1 MNVLDLS
8 RPVIDRKMN
17 GSSDE
22 GESTSGATTIGGGG
36 GENAE
41 MEENGSTRAS
51 SNSGGNNPVYRD
63 LKPLQAGG
71 AHEVPQDYNP
81 QSRSAYHHQRGYS
94 PGMDRQRGY
103 EKEHQPPPSAREEE
117 RKSAWDYSEKSA
129 RKDYSRSRDYSNEY
143 QDAIKQEPKDQSSRE
158 WVSPV
163 PEVEVGGSA
172 PGGPHV
178 RARKDIPRGARFG
191 PFLGKWASEPF
202 NPRYAWEV
210 RISGSGV
217 RGWLDASH
225 ETNNWLKY
233 IHSTT
238 SPHAVN
244 MRHVLIGGQMVYEAV
259 RDIATGEELLLG
271 LREPLQLQDML
282 GENTTEDRSDR
293 ETASQHSGT
302 VDEDK
307 EDEEEGETRC
317 TVCDK
322 PFQDIELLDSHLVT
336 CHRYPAEQHRCDSCP
351 RAYAWRPLLVRHRAI
366 VHGDLRNYPCENCP
380 KVFTD
385 PSNLQRHI
393 RTHHVGARSHAC
405 TECGKT
411 FATSSGLK
419 QHTHIHS
426 SVKPF
431 QCEVCFKAYTQ
442 FSNLCRHKRMHADCR
457 MQIKCVKCG
466 QSFSTVTSLSKHKR
480 FCDSTTSNVPPGS
493 MPQLPTPGTSPFLM
507 YQRPPVSLSGGLPF
521 YAPSL
526 MAPYP
531 AIFPNA
537 PNFLNTPLIFP
548 PKIEEVE
555 KRSSDSPKKERFT
568 PPRVLLPQH
577 SKVSPSTAEEATS
590 TFRPSPARPP
600 VQPTPESDD
609 DPAAAKR
616 REASRG
622 NERKTENESAVN
634 VAKEETTDQPL
645 DLRVQTK
652 KQDVAASRK
661 SRTPSPAP
669 VPMEE
674 EEEERGE
681 EEEEE
686 EEEET
691 AAPPDPPKPEESAVQ
706 QIQELEPKDIA
717 ANSPQL
723 RSSGL
728 SAEQP
733 AANTPPHMA
742 YPRPIHPMFLETM
755 YRGPTGTGFP
765 GFPSAPPPP
774 SGSTPES
781 RLIPPL
787 PPFGPPR
794 TLPFL
799 GSLMNGL
806 SGARPGGGFDLLA
819 RPPLSAFPGVKP
831 FQEAVM
837 PHHHHHHHHH
847 HHVHGKMKDRYSCKF
862 CGKVFPRSAN
872 LTRHLRTHTGEQPYK
887 CKYCERSFSISSNLQ
902 RHVRNIHDKQRP
914 FKCPLCERCFGQQT
928 NLDRHL
934 KKHEADDGSGV
945 VSVADSPGSSN
956 ENERE
961 DTYFDEIRS
970 FMGKVTY
977 GGESGYGLPHHPT
990 YIPSRLHESG
1000 NESKIEVEYDE
1011 DEDSE
1016 EGVSPLEE
1024 TDGLSPIE
1032 AKESPSPSQYDLKL
1046 REKQELLNN
1055 NTAEPVIEI
1064 ST

>member
-1 MNVLDLS
+1 MRS
-8 RPVIDRKMN
+8 KPVARRLAQ

-22 GESTSGATTIGGGG
+22 GESTSGATGGGG
-36 GENAE
+36 GSENAE
-41 MEENGSTRAS
+41 MEENGSTRTS
-51 SNSGGNNPVYRD
+51 SNSSSNNPVYRD
-63 LKPLQAGG
+63 LKLLQAGG
-71 AHEVPQDYNP
+71 EVPQEYNP
-81 QSRSAYHHQRGYS
+81 QSRTAYQQRGYS
-94 PGMDRQRGY
+94 PGIDRQRNY
-103 EKEHQPPPSAREEE
+103 EKEQLQPSPSSREEE
-117 RKSAWDYSEKSA
+117 RKSAWDYEKNT
-129 RKDYSRSRDYSNEY
+129 RKEYSRSRDYNEY
-143 QDAIKQEPKDQSSRE
+143 QDAIKQEPKDHSSRE

-172 PGGPHV
+172 PGGPYV

-210 RISGSGV
+210 RIAGSGV

-225 ETNNWLKY
+225 EANNWLKY
-233 IHSTT
+233 IRSTA
-238 SPHAVN
+238 SSHAVN

-380 KVFTD
+380 KSNIRQVFTD

-480 FCDSTTSNVPPGS
+480 FCDSTTPTGPPGT
-493 MPQLPTPGTSPFLM
+493 MPQLPTPATSPFLV
-507 YQRPPVSLSGGLPF
+507 YPRPPVSLPGGLPF
-521 YAPSL
+521 YPPSL
-526 MAPYP
+526 MGPYP
-531 AIFPNA
+531 GIFPNA
-537 PNFLNTPLIFP
+537 PNFLNTPLLFP

-555 KRSSDSPKKERFT
+555 KRSDSPKKERFT
-568 PPRVLLPQH
+568 PPRVLSQH
-577 SKVSPSTAEEATS
+577 NKVSPSTAEEATS

-609 DPAAAKR
+609 DLSKR
-616 REASRG
+616 REARS
-622 NERKTENESAVN
+622 NERKMETESTL
-634 VAKEETTDQPL
+634 KEEATEQPL

-652 KQDVAASRK
+652 KQDAISKTANRK

-674 EEEERGE
+674 TPAPPDRPKSEEDV
-681 EEEEE
+681 
-686 EEEET
+686 
-691 AAPPDPPKPEESAVQ
+691 AAPPPM
-706 QIQELEPKDIA
+706 ELESKDVQGS
-717 ANSPQL
+717 SPHL
-723 RSSGL
+723 RTSL
-728 SAEQP
+728 SIEQP
-733 AANTPPHMA
+733 PTNTPPHMA
-742 YPRPIHPMFLETM
+742 YPRPIHPLFLETM
-755 YRGPTGTGFP
+755 YRGPTGTFP

-774 SGSTPES
+774 GGGTPES

-787 PPFGPPR
+787 PPFAPPR
-794 TLPFL
+794 GLPFL

-806 SGARPGGGFDLLA
+806 SGARPGAGFDLLA

-837 PHHHHHHHHH
+837 TPHHHHHHHHH

-977 GGESGYGLPHHPT
+977 GGESGYGLPHHPA
-990 YIPSRLHESG
+990 YIPNRLHEI
-1000 NESKIEVEYDE
+1000 NESKMEVEYDE

>member
-1 MNVLDLS
+1 MNGLDLS
-8 RPVIDRKMN
+8 RPTVDSKMN

-22 GESTSGATTIGGGG
+22 GESMSGTPAGGGTG
-36 GENAE
+36 GTGENQE
-41 MEENGSTRAS
+41 MEENGSIRGG
-51 SNSGGNNPVYRD
+51 SNSASNLVYRD
-63 LKPLQAGG
+63 LKALHATSV
-71 AHEVPQDYNP
+71 HDVSQDYNP
-81 QSRSAYHHQRGYS
+81 QSRPAYQCGYS
-94 PGMDRQRGY
+94 PAMDKQHQNY
-103 EKEHQPPPSAREEE
+103 EKDQHRPPSSRDE
-117 RKSAWDYSEKSA
+117 EKSSWEYGEKA
-129 RKDYSRSRDYSNEY
+129 DRKEYLRSRDAVYRNEAY
-143 QDAIKQEPKDQSSRE
+143 QDATKQEQKEQSNRE

-172 PGGPHV
+172 PGGPQV

-202 NPRYAWEV
+202 NPRYAWE
-210 RISGSGV
+210 
-217 RGWLDASH
+217 
-225 ETNNWLKY
+225 
-233 IHSTT
+233 
-238 SPHAVN
+238 
-244 MRHVLIGGQMVYEAV
+244 MVYEAV
-259 RDIATGEELLLG
+259 RDIAAGEELLLG
-271 LREPLQLQDML
+271 VREPLQLQDML

-317 TVCDK
+317 PVCDK
-322 PFQDIELLDSHLVT
+322 PFQDIELLDSHLIT
-336 CHRYPAEQHRCDSCP
+336 CHRYPAEQHRCDNCP

-380 KVFTD
+380 KSDKPQVFTD

-480 FCDSTTSNVPPGS
+480 FCDSTPPTGPPGA
-493 MPQLPTPGTSPFLM
+493 MPQLPTPAPSPFLV
-507 YQRPPVSLSGGLPF
+507 YPRPPVSLPGGLPF
-521 YAPSL
+521 YPPSL
-526 MAPYP
+526 MGPYP
-531 AIFPNA
+531 GIFPNA
-537 PNFLNTPLIFP
+537 PNFLNTPLLFP
-548 PKIEEVE
+548 PKVEEAE
-555 KRSSDSPKKERFT
+555 KRSDSPKKERFT
-568 PPRVLLPQH
+568 PPRVLPQH

-590 TFRPSPARPP
+590 SFRPSPARPP

-609 DPAAAKR
+609 DPSKKR
-616 REASRG
+616 ETNRN
-622 NERKTENESAVN
+622 NEKKTDSEHAPAITN
-634 VAKEETTDQPL
+634 EETTDQPL

-652 KQDVAASRK
+652 KQRTNSNTAERK
-661 SRTPSPAP
+661 SRSPSPTPA
-669 VPMEE
+669 PMEE
-674 EEEERGE
+674 
-681 EEEEE
+681 
-686 EEEET
+686 
-691 AAPPDPPKPEESAVQ
+691 APPPPDPPKPEEETPVPMEVDS
-706 QIQELEPKDIA
+706 KDVP
-717 ANSPQL
+717 NSPQL
-723 RSSGL
+723 RTSL
-728 SAEQP
+728 PTEQP
-733 AANTPPHMA
+733 PTTTPPHMA
-742 YPRPIHPMFLETM
+742 YPRPIHPMLLEAM
-755 YRGPTGTGFP
+755 YRGPTSSFP
-765 GFPSAPPPP
+765 GFPGGPPPP
-774 SGSTPES
+774 GSATPES
-781 RLIPPL
+781 RLLPPL

-794 TLPFL
+794 GLPFL
-799 GSLMNGL
+799 GTFMNGL
-806 SGARPGGGFDLLA
+806 SGARPGGGGFDLLA
-819 RPPLSAFPGVKP
+819 RPPLGPFPGVKP
-831 FQEAVM
+831 FQEAVIA
-837 PHHHHHHHHH
+837 PHHHHHHHHA
-847 HHVHGKMKDRYSCKF
+847 HGKMKDRYSCKF

-977 GGESGYGLPHHPT
+977 GGEAGYGLPPHPA
-990 YIPSRLHESG
+990 YLPSRLHEMH
-1000 NESKIEVEYDE
+1000 ESKMETEYDE

-1016 EGVSPLEE
+1016 EGVSPLDE
-1024 TDGLSPIE
+1024 TDGLSPAE
-1032 AKESPSPSQYDLKL
+1032 AKESTPPPQYDLKL

>member
-1 MNVLDLS
+1 
-8 RPVIDRKMN
+8 
-17 GSSDE
+17 
-22 GESTSGATTIGGGG
+22 
-36 GENAE
+36 
-41 MEENGSTRAS
+41 MEENGSTRTS
-51 SNSGGNNPVYRD
+51 SNSSSNNPVYRD
-63 LKPLQAGG
+63 LKLLQTG
-71 AHEVPQDYNP
+71 EVLQEYSP
-81 QSRSAYHHQRGYS
+81 QSRTPYQQRGYS
-94 PGMDRQRGY
+94 PGIDRQRNY
-103 EKEHQPPPSAREEE
+103 EKEQLQPSPSSREEE
-117 RKSAWDYSEKSA
+117 RKSSWDYEKN
-129 RKDYSRSRDYSNEY
+129 RKEYSRSRDYSNEY
-143 QDAIKQEPKDQSSRE
+143 QDAIKQEPKDHSSRE

-172 PGGPHV
+172 TGGPYV

-202 NPRYAWEV
+202 NPRYAWEARSVQTDLLKRKMFAALSMLRNSLPTLWNFLSESINVADDRSVYGSNSAQECFIPRPSRCQWVFYPTAIIPGIIRQMPVTVKEKEGRADRWDFAFASSQGVGLRSALRFPVFEFEIGERGVERRTVKV
-210 RISGSGV
+210 RIAGSGV

-233 IHSTT
+233 IRSTA
-238 SPHAVN
+238 SSHAVN
-244 MRHVLIGGQMVYEAV
+244 MRHVLIGGQSPHGVVSLTSYTPSATFSISALQNRHRNDASWGPGFPTLPNSIKLYADYVPRMVYEAI
-259 RDIATGEELLLG
+259 RDIALGEELLLG

-457 MQIKCVKCG
+457 MQIKCGKCG

-480 FCDSTTSNVPPGS
+480 FCDSTTPTGPPGT
-493 MPQLPTPGTSPFLM
+493 MPQLPTPATSPFLV
-507 YQRPPVSLSGGLPF
+507 YPRPPVNLPGGLPF
-521 YAPSL
+521 YPPSL
-526 MAPYP
+526 MGPYP
-531 AIFPNA
+531 GIFPNA
-537 PNFLNTPLIFP
+537 PNFLNTPLLFP
-548 PKIEEVE
+548 PKIEEAE
-555 KRSSDSPKKERFT
+555 KRSDSPKKERFT
-568 PPRVLLPQH
+568 PPRILSQH
-577 SKVSPSTAEEATS
+577 NKVSPSTAEEATS

-600 VQPTPESDD
+600 IQPTPESDD
-609 DPAAAKR
+609 DLSKRKEAAR
-616 REASRG
+616 SH
-622 NERKTENESAVN
+622 ERKMEIESTS
-634 VAKEETTDQPL
+634 KEETTEQPL

-652 KQDVAASRK
+652 KHDALSRIANRK
-661 SRTPSPAP
+661 SRTPP
-669 VPMEE
+669 
-674 EEEERGE
+674 
-681 EEEEE
+681 
-686 EEEET
+686 
-691 AAPPDPPKPEESAVQ
+691 
-706 QIQELEPKDIA
+706 
-717 ANSPQL
+717 
-723 RSSGL
+723 
-728 SAEQP
+728 
-733 AANTPPHMA
+733 
-742 YPRPIHPMFLETM
+742 
-755 YRGPTGTGFP
+755 
-765 GFPSAPPPP
+765 
-774 SGSTPES
+774 
-781 RLIPPL
+781 
-787 PPFGPPR
+787 
-794 TLPFL
+794 
-799 GSLMNGL
+799 
-806 SGARPGGGFDLLA
+806 GFDLLA

-837 PHHHHHHHHH
+837 SPHHHHHHHHH

-977 GGESGYGLPHHPT
+977 GSESGYGSLPHHPA
-990 YIPSRLHESG
+990 YIPSRLHEI
-1000 NESKIEVEYDE
+1000 NESKMEVEYDE

-1032 AKESPSPSQYDLKL
+1032 VKESPSPSQYDLKL
-1046 REKQELLNN
+1046 REKQEMLNN

>member
-1 MNVLDLS
+1 MNGLDLS
-8 RPVIDRKMN
+8 RAAAGGGCRIN
-17 GSSDE
+17 GSNEEVD
-22 GESTSGATTIGGGG
+22 STAT
-36 GENAE
+36 EDNLE
-41 MEENGSTRAS
+41 MEDTNSTKEV
-51 SNSGGNNPVYRD
+51 GNLGYRD
-63 LKPLQAGG
+63 ARNLGQELHQEFRPCSRPGYQKRAHSPEQGYQKKPRLDEEKKQ
-71 AHEVPQDYNP
+71 PWN
-81 QSRSAYHHQRGYS
+81 YS
-94 PGMDRQRGY
+94 
-103 EKEHQPPPSAREEE
+103 EKIEEE
-117 RKSAWDYSEKSA
+117 RT
-129 RKDYSRSRDYSNEY
+129 R
-143 QDAIKQEPKDQSSRE
+143 QVEPVDSSRE
-158 WVSPV
+158 WISPV

-172 PGGPHV
+172 PGGPQV

-210 RISGSGV
+210 RTSGTGV

-233 IHSTT
+233 IRSTA

-259 RDIATGEELLLG
+259 RDISAGEELLLG

-317 TVCDK
+317 AVCDK
-322 PFQDIELLDSHLVT
+322 PFQDIELLDGHLVT

-366 VHGDLRNYPCENCP
+366 VHGDLRSYPCENCP

-431 QCEVCFKAYTQ
+431 QCEVCFKSYTQ

-480 FCDSTTSNVPPGS
+480 FCDSTSTT
-493 MPQLPTPGTSPFLM
+493 MPQLPNAPASPFM
-507 YQRPPVSLSGGLPF
+507 VYPRPPVNLTGGLPF
-521 YAPSL
+521 YHHGL
-526 MAPYP
+526 IGPYP
-531 AIFPNA
+531 GMFPGG
-537 PNFLNTPLIFP
+537 PNFLSPPVMFP
-548 PKIEEVE
+548 SKETE
-555 KRSSDSPKKERFT
+555 KRSESPKKDRFT
-568 PPRVLLPQH
+568 PPRVLPQH

-590 TFRPSPARPP
+590 SFRPSPARPP
-600 VQPTPESDD
+600 IQQTPESDEERSRRKE
-609 DPAAAKR
+609 PA
-616 REASRG
+616 E
-622 NERKTENESAVN
+622 
-634 VAKEETTDQPL
+634 QPL
-645 DLRVQTK
+645 DLRVQ
-652 KQDVAASRK
+652 ARK
-661 SRTPSPAP
+661 PMRIPEEKLQSPCPGLEEAP
-669 VPMEE
+669 GGERQEE
-674 EEEERGE
+674 ESSKG
-681 EEEEE
+681 
-686 EEEET
+686 
-691 AAPPDPPKPEESAVQ
+691 
-706 QIQELEPKDIA
+706 
-717 ANSPQL
+717 PQV
-723 RSSGL
+723 
-728 SAEQP
+728 
-733 AANTPPHMA
+733 A
-742 YPRPIHPMFLETM
+742 YPRPIHPVFLEAM
-755 YRGPTGTGFP
+755 YRGP
-765 GFPSAPPPP
+765 GFPSFHGPQAM
-774 SGSTPES
+774 SGAES
-781 RLIPPL
+781 RLLPPL
-787 PPFGPPR
+787 PPFAAPR
-794 TLPFL
+794 GLPFL
-799 GSLMNGL
+799 GSIVNGL
-806 SGARPGGGFDLLA
+806 GQARPGGFDLLT
-819 RPPLSAFPGVKP
+819 RPPLGPFHGVKP
-831 FQEAVM
+831 FQEA
-837 PHHHHHHHHH
+837 PHHAK
-847 HHVHGKMKDRYSCKF
+847 VKDRYSCKF

-961 DTYFDEIRS
+961 DAYFDEIRS
-970 FMGKVTY
+970 FMGKVAY
-977 GGESGYGLPHHPT
+977 GGEAYGLNHHGA
-990 YIPSRLHESG
+990 YVSGGMHE
-1000 NESKIEVEYDE
+1000 EKVEYEE
-1011 DEDSE
+1011 DDDSE
-1016 EGVSPLEE
+1016 GSPLEE
-1024 TDGLSPIE
+1024 QEGKDSPTRYEVKI
-1032 AKESPSPSQYDLKL
+1032 
-1046 REKQELLNN
+1046 REKQEILNN

>member
-1 MNVLDLS
+1 
-8 RPVIDRKMN
+8 
-17 GSSDE
+17 
-22 GESTSGATTIGGGG
+22 
-36 GENAE
+36 
-41 MEENGSTRAS
+41 
-51 SNSGGNNPVYRD
+51 
-63 LKPLQAGG
+63 
-71 AHEVPQDYNP
+71 
-81 QSRSAYHHQRGYS
+81 
-94 PGMDRQRGY
+94 
-103 EKEHQPPPSAREEE
+103 
-117 RKSAWDYSEKSA
+117 
-129 RKDYSRSRDYSNEY
+129 
-143 QDAIKQEPKDQSSRE
+143 
-158 WVSPV
+158 
-163 PEVEVGGSA
+163 
-172 PGGPHV
+172 
-178 RARKDIPRGARFG
+178 
-191 PFLGKWASEPF
+191 
-202 NPRYAWEV
+202 
-210 RISGSGV
+210 
-217 RGWLDASH
+217 
-225 ETNNWLKY
+225 
-233 IHSTT
+233 
-238 SPHAVN
+238 
-244 MRHVLIGGQMVYEAV
+244 
-259 RDIATGEELLLG
+259 
-271 LREPLQLQDML
+271 
-282 GENTTEDRSDR
+282 
-293 ETASQHSGT
+293 
-302 VDEDK
+302 
-307 EDEEEGETRC
+307 
-317 TVCDK
+317 
-322 PFQDIELLDSHLVT
+322 
-336 CHRYPAEQHRCDSCP
+336 
-351 RAYAWRPLLVRHRAI
+351 
-366 VHGDLRNYPCENCP
+366 
-380 KVFTD
+380 
-385 PSNLQRHI
+385 
-393 RTHHVGARSHAC
+393 
-405 TECGKT
+405 
-411 FATSSGLK
+411 
-419 QHTHIHS
+419 
-426 SVKPF
+426 
-431 QCEVCFKAYTQ
+431 
-442 FSNLCRHKRMHADCR
+442 MHADCR

-480 FCDSTTSNVPPGS
+480 FCDSTTPTVPPGS
-493 MPQLPTPGTSPFLM
+493 MPQLPTTATSPFLV

-526 MAPYP
+526 MTPYP
-531 AIFPNA
+531 GIFPNA

-548 PKIEEVE
+548 PKIEEIE
-555 KRSSDSPKKERFT
+555 KRSDSPKKERFT
-568 PPRVLLPQH
+568 PPRVLPQH

-609 DPAAAKR
+609 DPTKR
-616 REASRG
+616 REATRG
-622 NERKTENESAVN
+622 NERKVENENAAN

-652 KQDVAASRK
+652 KQDVAVKAANAK

-674 EEEERGE
+674 
-681 EEEEE
+681 
-686 EEEET
+686 
-691 AAPPDPPKPEESAVQ
+691 APPDPPKLEESAVQ
-706 QIQELEPKDIA
+706 PMELELKEIPS
-717 ANSPQL
+717 SPQL
-723 RSSGL
+723 RTSL
-728 SAEQP
+728 PTEQP
-733 AANTPPHMA
+733 PTNTTPHMA
-742 YPRPIHPMFLETM
+742 YPRPIHPMFLESM

-765 GFPSAPPPP
+765 GFPGAPPPP
-774 SGSTPES
+774 SGATPES

-837 PHHHHHHHHH
+837 TPHHHHHHHHH

-990 YIPSRLHESG
+990 YIPSRLHEIG
-1000 NESKIEVEYDE
+1000 NESKMEVEYDE

-1024 TDGLSPIE
+1024 ADGLSPIE

>member
-1 MNVLDLS
+1 MRS
-8 RPVIDRKMN
+8 KPVARRLAQ

-22 GESTSGATTIGGGG
+22 GESTSGTSAGGGTG
-36 GENAE
+36 IGENTE
-41 MEENGSTRAS
+41 MEENGSIRAG
-51 SNSGGNNPVYRD
+51 SNSSGIGSQVYRELKSLHSNSTTGHD
-63 LKPLQAGG
+63 LS
-71 AHEVPQDYNP
+71 QDYNQ
-81 QSRSAYHHQRGYS
+81 QSRPSYQRGYS
-94 PGMDRQRGY
+94 PAMDKQQQHY
-103 EKEHQPPPSAREEE
+103 EKERHRTASSKEEE
-117 RKSAWDYSEKSA
+117 KCSWDYLEKSD
-129 RKDYSRSRDYSNEY
+129 RKEYSRSRESSYRNEAY
-143 QDAIKQEPKDQSSRE
+143 QDSMKQEQKEQSNRE

-163 PEVEVGGSA
+163 PEVEVGGSSTD
-172 PGGPHV
+172 PQV

-210 RISGSGV
+210 RTAGSGV

-233 IHSTT
+233 IRSAN

-259 RDIATGEELLLG
+259 RDIAAGEELLLG
-271 LREPLQLQDML
+271 VREPLQLQDML

-322 PFQDIELLDSHLVT
+322 PFQDIELLDSHLVS
-336 CHRYPAEQHRCDSCP
+336 CHRYPAEQHRCDTCP

-380 KVFTD
+380 KSDKPQVFTD

-431 QCEVCFKAYTQ
+431 QCEVCLKAYTQ

-457 MQIKCVKCG
+457 MQIKCAKCG

-480 FCDSTTSNVPPGS
+480 FCDSTPPTGPPGA
-493 MPQLPTPGTSPFLM
+493 MPQLPTSAPSPFLV
-507 YQRPPVSLSGGLPF
+507 YRPPVSLPGSLP
-521 YAPSL
+521 YYPSSL
-526 MAPYP
+526 MGPYP
-531 AIFPNA
+531 GIFPNA
-537 PNFLNTPLIFP
+537 PHFLNTPLLFP
-548 PKIEEVE
+548 PKVEEAE
-555 KRSSDSPKKERFT
+555 KRSDSPKKERFT
-568 PPRVLLPQH
+568 PPRVLPQH

-590 TFRPSPARPP
+590 SFRPSPARPP

-609 DPAAAKR
+609 DPSKKR
-616 REASRG
+616 KVGG
-622 NERKTENESAVN
+622 NNEKKVDSEHNSTNAN
-634 VAKEETTDQPL
+634 EETTDQPL

-652 KQDVAASRK
+652 KQKTTANTAERNNHS
-661 SRTPSPAP
+661 PSPVPA
-669 VPMEE
+669 PMEE
-674 EEEERGE
+674 
-681 EEEEE
+681 
-686 EEEET
+686 
-691 AAPPDPPKPEESAVQ
+691 APPPPEPPKPEEEVHAPIDVDT
-706 QIQELEPKDIA
+706 KDVP
-717 ANSPQL
+717 SSLQL
-723 RSSGL
+723 RTSL
-728 SAEQP
+728 PEQP
-733 AANTPPHMA
+733 VTNTPPHMA
-742 YPRPIHPMFLETM
+742 YPRPIHPMFLEAM
-755 YRGPTGTGFP
+755 YRGPTGSFP
-765 GFPSAPPPP
+765 GFPGGPPPG
-774 SGSTPES
+774 SGTPES
-781 RLIPPL
+781 RLLPPL
-787 PPFGPPR
+787 QPFEPPR
-794 TLPFL
+794 GLPFL
-799 GSLMNGL
+799 GTFMNGL
-806 SGARPGGGFDLLA
+806 SGARPGGGGFDLLA
-819 RPPLSAFPGVKP
+819 RPPLGPFPGVKP
-831 FQEAVM
+831 FQEAVIA
-837 PHHHHHHHHH
+837 PHHHHHPHHA
-847 HHVHGKMKDRYSCKF
+847 HGKMKDRYSCKF

-977 GGESGYGLPHHPT
+977 GGEAGYGLPPHPA
-990 YIPSRLHESG
+990 YLPSRLHEMH
-1000 NESKIEVEYDE
+1000 ESKMETEYDE

-1016 EGVSPLEE
+1016 EGVSPLDE
-1024 TDGLSPIE
+1024 TDGLSPVE
-1032 AKESPSPSQYDLKL
+1032 AKESTPPPQYDLKL
-1046 REKQELLNN
+1046 REKQEMLNN

>member
-1 MNVLDLS
+1 MNGLDLS
-8 RPVIDRKMN
+8 RSVVDCKMN

-22 GESTSGATTIGGGG
+22 GESTSGVTGGGG
-36 GENAE
+36 GSENAE
-41 MEENGSTRAS
+41 MEENGSTRTS
-51 SNSGGNNPVYRD
+51 SNSSSNNPVYRD
-63 LKPLQAGG
+63 PKLLQAG
-71 AHEVPQDYNP
+71 EVPQEYNP
-81 QSRSAYHHQRGYS
+81 SRTTYQQRGYS
-94 PGMDRQRGY
+94 PGIDRQRNY
-103 EKEHQPPPSAREEE
+103 EKEQLQPSPSSREEE
-117 RKSAWDYSEKSA
+117 RKSSWDYEKN
-129 RKDYSRSRDYSNEY
+129 RKEYSRSRDYSNEY
-143 QDAIKQEPKDQSSRE
+143 QDAIKQEPKDHSSRE

-172 PGGPHV
+172 PGGPYV

-210 RISGSGV
+210 RIAGSGV

-233 IHSTT
+233 IRSTA
-238 SPHAVN
+238 SSHAVN

-259 RDIATGEELLLG
+259 RDIAVGEELLLG

-380 KVFTD
+380 KSNIRQVFTD

-457 MQIKCVKCG
+457 MQIKCGKCG

-480 FCDSTTSNVPPGS
+480 FCDSTTPTGPPGT
-493 MPQLPTPGTSPFLM
+493 MPQLPTPATSPFLV
-507 YQRPPVSLSGGLPF
+507 YPRPPVSLPGGLPF
-521 YAPSL
+521 YPPSL
-526 MAPYP
+526 MGPYP
-531 AIFPNA
+531 GIFPNA
-537 PNFLNTPLIFP
+537 PNFLNTPLLFP
-548 PKIEEVE
+548 PKIEEAE
-555 KRSSDSPKKERFT
+555 KRSDSPKKERFT
-568 PPRVLLPQH
+568 PPRILSQH
-577 SKVSPSTAEEATS
+577 NKVSPSTAEEATS

-609 DPAAAKR
+609 DLSKRKEAAR
-616 REASRG
+616 N
-622 NERKTENESAVN
+622 NERKIETESTS
-634 VAKEETTDQPL
+634 KEETTEQPL

-652 KQDVAASRK
+652 KQAMQE
-661 SRTPSPAP
+661 TP
-669 VPMEE
+669 
-674 EEEERGE
+674 
-681 EEEEE
+681 
-686 EEEET
+686 
-691 AAPPDPPKPEESAVQ
+691 APPDPPKPEEDTVAPPLM
-706 QIQELEPKDIA
+706 ELESKDVQGS
-717 ANSPQL
+717 SPHL
-723 RSSGL
+723 RTSL
-728 SAEQP
+728 PIEQP
-733 AANTPPHMA
+733 PTNTPPHMA

-755 YRGPTGTGFP
+755 YRSPAGTFP

-774 SGSTPES
+774 GGATPES

-787 PPFGPPR
+787 PPFAPPR
-794 TLPFL
+794 GLPFL

-806 SGARPGGGFDLLA
+806 SGARPGAGFDLLA

-837 PHHHHHHHHH
+837 SPHHHHHHHHH

-977 GGESGYGLPHHPT
+977 GSESGYGSLPHHPA
-990 YIPSRLHESG
+990 YIPNRLHEI
-1000 NESKIEVEYDE
+1000 NESKMEVEYDE

-1032 AKESPSPSQYDLKL
+1032 VKESPSPSQYDLKL
-1046 REKQELLNN
+1046 REKQEMLNN

>member
-1 MNVLDLS
+1 
-8 RPVIDRKMN
+8 
-17 GSSDE
+17 
-22 GESTSGATTIGGGG
+22 
-36 GENAE
+36 
-41 MEENGSTRAS
+41 MEENGSIRGG
-51 SNSGGNNPVYRD
+51 SNSSASNSVYRD
-63 LKPLQAGG
+63 LTSLHATSG
-71 AHEVPQDYNP
+71 HDVPQDYNP
-81 QSRSAYHHQRGYS
+81 QSRPAYQRGYS
-94 PGMDRQRGY
+94 PAMDTQQQIY
-103 EKEHQPPPSAREEE
+103 EKEQYRPPSSRDDE
-117 RKSAWDYSEKSA
+117 KSSWDYSEKTE
-129 RKDYSRSRDYSNEY
+129 RKEYSRSRDYRNEAY
-143 QDAIKQEPKDQSSRE
+143 QDATKQEQKDQSSRE

-172 PGGPHV
+172 PGGPQV

-202 NPRYAWEV
+202 DLRYAWEV
-210 RISGSGV
+210 RTAGSRV

-225 ETNNWLKY
+225 ATSNWLKY
-233 IHSTT
+233 VRSTS

-244 MRHVLIGGQMVYEAV
+244 MRHVLIGGQMEYETV
-259 RDIATGEELLLG
+259 RDIAAGEELLLG
-271 LREPLQLQDML
+271 VREPLQLQDML

-317 TVCDK
+317 PVCDK

-457 MQIKCVKCG
+457 TQIKCVKCG
-466 QSFSTVTSLSKHKR
+466 
-480 FCDSTTSNVPPGS
+480 
-493 MPQLPTPGTSPFLM
+493 TPFM
-507 YQRPPVSLSGGLPF
+507 
-521 YAPSL
+521 
-526 MAPYP
+526 
-531 AIFPNA
+531 
-537 PNFLNTPLIFP
+537 
-548 PKIEEVE
+548 
-555 KRSSDSPKKERFT
+555 
-568 PPRVLLPQH
+568 
-577 SKVSPSTAEEATS
+577 
-590 TFRPSPARPP
+590 
-600 VQPTPESDD
+600 
-609 DPAAAKR
+609 
-616 REASRG
+616 
-622 NERKTENESAVN
+622 
-634 VAKEETTDQPL
+634 
-645 DLRVQTK
+645 
-652 KQDVAASRK
+652 
-661 SRTPSPAP
+661 
-669 VPMEE
+669 
-674 EEEERGE
+674 
-681 EEEEE
+681 
-686 EEEET
+686 
-691 AAPPDPPKPEESAVQ
+691 
-706 QIQELEPKDIA
+706 
-717 ANSPQL
+717 
-723 RSSGL
+723 
-728 SAEQP
+728 
-733 AANTPPHMA
+733 
-742 YPRPIHPMFLETM
+742 
-755 YRGPTGTGFP
+755 
-765 GFPSAPPPP
+765 
-774 SGSTPES
+774 
-781 RLIPPL
+781 
-787 PPFGPPR
+787 
-794 TLPFL
+794 
-799 GSLMNGL
+799 
-806 SGARPGGGFDLLA
+806 
-819 RPPLSAFPGVKP
+819 
-831 FQEAVM
+831 
-837 PHHHHHHHHH
+837 
-847 HHVHGKMKDRYSCKF
+847 
-862 CGKVFPRSAN
+862 FPRSAN

-961 DTYFDEIRS
+961 DAYFEEIRS

-977 GGESGYGLPHHPT
+977 SGDAGYGLPPHPA
-990 YIPSRLHESG
+990 YLPSRIHEIHESKM
-1000 NESKIEVEYDE
+1000 EIEYDE

-1016 EGVSPLEE
+1016 EGVSPLDEA
-1024 TDGLSPIE
+1024 DGLSPVE
-1032 AKESPSPSQYDLKL
+1032 AKESTPPPQYDLKL

-1055 NTAEPVIEI
+1055 NTAEPAIEI

>member
-1 MNVLDLS
+1 MNGLDLS
-8 RPVIDRKMN
+8 RPTVDSKMN

-22 GESTSGATTIGGGG
+22 GESMSGTPAGGGTG
-36 GENAE
+36 GTGENQE
-41 MEENGSTRAS
+41 MEENGSIRGG
-51 SNSGGNNPVYRD
+51 SNSASNLVYRD
-63 LKPLQAGG
+63 LKALHATSV
-71 AHEVPQDYNP
+71 HDVSQDYNP
-81 QSRSAYHHQRGYS
+81 QSRPAYQCGYS
-94 PGMDRQRGY
+94 PAMDKQHQNY
-103 EKEHQPPPSAREEE
+103 EKEQHRPPSSRDE
-117 RKSAWDYSEKSA
+117 EKSSWEYGEKA
-129 RKDYSRSRDYSNEY
+129 DRKEYLRSRDAVYRNEAY
-143 QDAIKQEPKDQSSRE
+143 QDATKQEQKEQSNRE

-172 PGGPHV
+172 PGGPQV

-202 NPRYAWEV
+202 NPRYAWE
-210 RISGSGV
+210 
-217 RGWLDASH
+217 
-225 ETNNWLKY
+225 
-233 IHSTT
+233 
-238 SPHAVN
+238 
-244 MRHVLIGGQMVYEAV
+244 MVYEAV
-259 RDIATGEELLLG
+259 RDITAGEELLLG
-271 LREPLQLQDML
+271 VREPLQLQDML

-317 TVCDK
+317 PVCDK
-322 PFQDIELLDSHLVT
+322 PFQDIELLDSHLIT
-336 CHRYPAEQHRCDSCP
+336 CHRYPAEQHRCDNCP

-380 KVFTD
+380 KSDKPQVFTD

-480 FCDSTTSNVPPGS
+480 FCDSTPPTGPPGA
-493 MPQLPTPGTSPFLM
+493 MPQLPTPAPSPFLV
-507 YQRPPVSLSGGLPF
+507 YPRPPVSLPGGLPF
-521 YAPSL
+521 YPPSL
-526 MAPYP
+526 MGPYP
-531 AIFPNA
+531 GIFPNA
-537 PNFLNTPLIFP
+537 PNFLNTPLLFP
-548 PKIEEVE
+548 PKVEEAE
-555 KRSSDSPKKERFT
+555 KRSDSPKKERFT
-568 PPRVLLPQH
+568 PPRVLPQH

-590 TFRPSPARPP
+590 SFRPSPARPP

-609 DPAAAKR
+609 DPSKKR
-616 REASRG
+616 ETNRN
-622 NERKTENESAVN
+622 NEKKTDSEHAPATTN
-634 VAKEETTDQPL
+634 EETTDQPL

-652 KQDVAASRK
+652 KERKNSNIAERK
-661 SRTPSPAP
+661 SRSPSPTPA
-669 VPMEE
+669 PMEE
-674 EEEERGE
+674 
-681 EEEEE
+681 
-686 EEEET
+686 
-691 AAPPDPPKPEESAVQ
+691 APPPPDPPKPEEETPVPMEVDS
-706 QIQELEPKDIA
+706 KDVP
-717 ANSPQL
+717 NSPQL
-723 RSSGL
+723 RTSL
-728 SAEQP
+728 PTEQP
-733 AANTPPHMA
+733 PTTTPPHMA
-742 YPRPIHPMFLETM
+742 YPRPIHPMLLEAM
-755 YRGPTGTGFP
+755 YRGPTSSFP
-765 GFPSAPPPP
+765 GFPGGPPPP
-774 SGSTPES
+774 GSATPES
-781 RLIPPL
+781 RLLPPL

-794 TLPFL
+794 GLPFL
-799 GSLMNGL
+799 GTFMNGL
-806 SGARPGGGFDLLA
+806 SGARPGGGGFDLLA
-819 RPPLSAFPGVKP
+819 RPPLGPFPGVKP
-831 FQEAVM
+831 FQEAVIA
-837 PHHHHHHHHH
+837 PHHHHHHHHA
-847 HHVHGKMKDRYSCKF
+847 HGKMKDRYSCKF

-977 GGESGYGLPHHPT
+977 GGEAGYGLPPHPA
-990 YIPSRLHESG
+990 YLPSRLHEMH
-1000 NESKIEVEYDE
+1000 ESKMETEYDE

-1016 EGVSPLEE
+1016 EGVSPLDE
-1024 TDGLSPIE
+1024 TDGLSPAE
-1032 AKESPSPSQYDLKL
+1032 AKESTPPPQYDLKL

>member
-1 MNVLDLS
+1 MNGLDLS
-8 RPVIDRKMN
+8 RPTVDSKMN

-22 GESTSGATTIGGGG
+22 GESMSGTPAGGGTG
-36 GENAE
+36 GTGENQE
-41 MEENGSTRAS
+41 MEENGSIRGG
-51 SNSGGNNPVYRD
+51 SNSASNLVYRD
-63 LKPLQAGG
+63 LKALHATSV
-71 AHEVPQDYNP
+71 HDVSQDYNP
-81 QSRSAYHHQRGYS
+81 QSRPAYQCGYS
-94 PGMDRQRGY
+94 PAMDKQHQNY
-103 EKEHQPPPSAREEE
+103 EKEQHRPPSSRDE
-117 RKSAWDYSEKSA
+117 EKSSWEYGEKA
-129 RKDYSRSRDYSNEY
+129 DRKEYLRSRDAVYRNEAY
-143 QDAIKQEPKDQSSRE
+143 QDATKQEQKEQSNRE

-172 PGGPHV
+172 PGGPQV

-202 NPRYAWEV
+202 NPRYAWE
-210 RISGSGV
+210 
-217 RGWLDASH
+217 
-225 ETNNWLKY
+225 
-233 IHSTT
+233 
-238 SPHAVN
+238 
-244 MRHVLIGGQMVYEAV
+244 MVYEAV
-259 RDIATGEELLLG
+259 RDIAAGEELLLG
-271 LREPLQLQDML
+271 VREPLQLQDML

-317 TVCDK
+317 PVCDK
-322 PFQDIELLDSHLVT
+322 PFQDIELLDSHLIT
-336 CHRYPAEQHRCDSCP
+336 CHRYPAEQHRCDNCP

-380 KVFTD
+380 KSDKPQVFTD

-480 FCDSTTSNVPPGS
+480 FCDSTPPTGPPGA
-493 MPQLPTPGTSPFLM
+493 MPQLPTPAPSPFLV
-507 YQRPPVSLSGGLPF
+507 YPRPPVSLPGGLPF
-521 YAPSL
+521 YPPSL
-526 MAPYP
+526 MGPYP
-531 AIFPNA
+531 GIFPNA
-537 PNFLNTPLIFP
+537 PNFLNTPLLFP
-548 PKIEEVE
+548 PKVEEAE
-555 KRSSDSPKKERFT
+555 KRSDSPKKERFT
-568 PPRVLLPQH
+568 PPRVLPQH

-590 TFRPSPARPP
+590 SFRPSPARPP

-609 DPAAAKR
+609 DPSKKR
-616 REASRG
+616 ETNRN
-622 NERKTENESAVN
+622 NEKKTDSEHAPATTN
-634 VAKEETTDQPL
+634 EETTDQPL

-652 KQDVAASRK
+652 KQRTNSNIAERK
-661 SRTPSPAP
+661 SRSPSPTPA
-669 VPMEE
+669 PMEE
-674 EEEERGE
+674 
-681 EEEEE
+681 
-686 EEEET
+686 
-691 AAPPDPPKPEESAVQ
+691 APPPPDPPKPEEETPVPMEVDS
-706 QIQELEPKDIA
+706 KDVP
-717 ANSPQL
+717 NSPQL
-723 RSSGL
+723 RTSL
-728 SAEQP
+728 PTEQP
-733 AANTPPHMA
+733 PTTTPPHMA
-742 YPRPIHPMFLETM
+742 YPRPIHPMLLEAM
-755 YRGPTGTGFP
+755 YRGPTSSFP
-765 GFPSAPPPP
+765 GFPGGPPPP
-774 SGSTPES
+774 GSTTPES
-781 RLIPPL
+781 RLLPPL

-794 TLPFL
+794 GIPFL
-799 GSLMNGL
+799 GTFMNGL
-806 SGARPGGGFDLLA
+806 SGARPGGGGFDLLA
-819 RPPLSAFPGVKP
+819 RPPLGPFPGVKP
-831 FQEAVM
+831 FQEAVIA
-837 PHHHHHHHHH
+837 PHHHHHHHHA
-847 HHVHGKMKDRYSCKF
+847 HGKMKDRYSCKF

-977 GGESGYGLPHHPT
+977 GGEAGYGLPPHPA
-990 YIPSRLHESG
+990 YLPSRLHEMH
-1000 NESKIEVEYDE
+1000 ESKMETEYDE

-1016 EGVSPLEE
+1016 EGVSPLDE
-1024 TDGLSPIE
+1024 TDGLSPAE
-1032 AKESPSPSQYDLKL
+1032 AKESTPPPQYDLKL

>member
-1 MNVLDLS
+1 MNGLDLS
-8 RPVIDRKMN
+8 RPTVESKMN

-22 GESTSGATTIGGGG
+22 GESMSGTPAGGGTG
-36 GENAE
+36 GTGENQE
-41 MEENGSTRAS
+41 MEENGSIR
-51 SNSGGNNPVYRD
+51 GGNNSASNLVYRD
-63 LKPLQAGG
+63 LKALHATSV
-71 AHEVPQDYNP
+71 HDVSQDYNP
-81 QSRSAYHHQRGYS
+81 QSRPAYQCGYS
-94 PGMDRQRGY
+94 PAMDKQHQNY
-103 EKEHQPPPSAREEE
+103 EKEQHRPPSSRDEEKPSWE
-117 RKSAWDYSEKSA
+117 YGEKA
-129 RKDYSRSRDYSNEY
+129 DKKEYLRSRDAVYRNETY
-143 QDAIKQEPKDQSSRE
+143 PDAIKQEQKEQSNCE

-172 PGGPHV
+172 PGGPQV

-202 NPRYAWEV
+202 NPRYAWE
-210 RISGSGV
+210 
-217 RGWLDASH
+217 
-225 ETNNWLKY
+225 
-233 IHSTT
+233 
-238 SPHAVN
+238 
-244 MRHVLIGGQMVYEAV
+244 MVYEAV
-259 RDIATGEELLLG
+259 RDIAAGEELLLG
-271 LREPLQLQDML
+271 VREPLQLQDML

-317 TVCDK
+317 PVCDK
-322 PFQDIELLDSHLVT
+322 PFQDIELLDTHLIT

-380 KVFTD
+380 KSDKPQVFTD

-431 QCEVCFKAYTQ
+431 QCEVCLKAYTQ

-480 FCDSTTSNVPPGS
+480 FCDSTPPTGPPGA
-493 MPQLPTPGTSPFLM
+493 MPQLPTPAPSPFLV
-507 YQRPPVSLSGGLPF
+507 YPRPPVSLPGGLPF
-521 YAPSL
+521 YPPSL

-531 AIFPNA
+531 GIFPNA
-537 PNFLNTPLIFP
+537 PNFLNTPLLFP
-548 PKIEEVE
+548 PKVEEAE
-555 KRSSDSPKKERFT
+555 KRSDSPKKERFT
-568 PPRVLLPQH
+568 PPRVLPQH

-590 TFRPSPARPP
+590 SFRPSPARPP

-609 DPAAAKR
+609 DPSKKR
-616 REASRG
+616 EINRN
-622 NERKTENESAVN
+622 NEIKTDSEHAP
-634 VAKEETTDQPL
+634 ATTKEETTDQPL

-652 KQDVAASRK
+652 KQRTNSNIAERK
-661 SRTPSPAP
+661 SRSPSPMPAPMEEAPPPPDPLKLEEETP
-669 VPMEE
+669 VPME
-674 EEEERGE
+674 
-681 EEEEE
+681 
-686 EEEET
+686 
-691 AAPPDPPKPEESAVQ
+691 ADS
-706 QIQELEPKDIA
+706 KDVL
-717 ANSPQL
+717 NSPQL
-723 RSSGL
+723 RTSL
-728 SAEQP
+728 PTEQP
-733 AANTPPHMA
+733 PTTTPPHMA
-742 YPRPIHPMFLETM
+742 YPRPIHPMLLEAM
-755 YRGPTGTGFP
+755 YRGPTSSFP
-765 GFPSAPPPP
+765 GFPGGPPPP
-774 SGSTPES
+774 GSATPES
-781 RLIPPL
+781 RLLPPL

-794 TLPFL
+794 GLPFL
-799 GSLMNGL
+799 GTFMNGL
-806 SGARPGGGFDLLA
+806 SGARPGGGGFDLLA
-819 RPPLSAFPGVKP
+819 RPPLGPFPGVKP
-831 FQEAVM
+831 FQEAVIA
-837 PHHHHHHHHH
+837 PHHHHHHHHA
-847 HHVHGKMKDRYSCKF
+847 HGKMKDRYSCKF

-977 GGESGYGLPHHPT
+977 GGEAGYGLPPHPA
-990 YIPSRLHESG
+990 YLPSRLHEMH
-1000 NESKIEVEYDE
+1000 ESKMETEYDE

-1016 EGVSPLEE
+1016 EGVCPLDE
-1024 TDGLSPIE
+1024 TDGLSPAE
-1032 AKESPSPSQYDLKL
+1032 AKESTPPPQYDLKL